1 MSGGL
6 EDRQPVRRSNSD
18 ALPCPC
24 QQQKPAANASLQ
36 MNDITRATLSEFTQ
50 RRAFWDSGSRAA
62 HQFRK
67 DKIALITGGTSGM
80 GAATAKRFH
89 EEGATVIVTGSG
101 KASVEAAHKAMPYVE
116 AIASD
121 AGDPKAAKALVDHIK
136 EKYGRLNIL
145 FVNAGIARVAPLP
158 AVDEAQFGELFR
170 VNVRG
175 PYFLLKFAVPVI
187 LDGGSIILTSS
198 MGAVQGMPGL
208 SVYSATKA
216 ALRSFGLTL
225 AAELASR
232 RIRVNTITPGPINTP
247 IAGKMGLSPEQIA
260 GFGQMVANG
269 PLGRPGEPEEIAA
282 AALFYASDESKFTT
296 GTELRVDG
304 GISAV

>member
-1 MSGGL
+1 
-6 EDRQPVRRSNSD
+6 
-18 ALPCPC
+18 
-24 QQQKPAANASLQ
+24 
-36 MNDITRATLSEFTQ
+36 MNTL
-50 RRAFWDSGSRAA
+50 
-62 HQFRK
+62 K
-67 DKIALITGGTSGM
+67 NKIALITGGTSGM

-89 EEGATVIVTGSG
+89 DEGAVVIVTGSSP
-101 KASVEAAHKAMPYVE
+101 ATVEPARKAMPYVE
-116 AIASD
+116 AIVSD
-121 AGDPKAAKALVDHIK
+121 AGDPKATEALVNRVK
-136 EKYGRLNIL
+136 ETHGRLDVL
-145 FVNAGIARVAPLP
+145 FVNAGIARMAPL
-158 AVDEAQFGELFR
+158 AAADEAHFDELFR

-175 PYFLLKFAVPVI
+175 PYFLLKNAVPVMS
-187 LDGGSIILTSS
+187 DGGSIILTSS

-247 IAGKMGLSPEQIA
+247 IASKMGLNPEQIA

-282 AALFYASDESKFTT
+282 AALYYASDDSKFTT